1 MVYCGKPSR
10 GCENCRKHHK
20 KCDEKRPACSRCLKL
35 KRTCLGYRDQIDL
48 IFRDETSQVQ
58 ARSRQRRACTGT
70 SSNCIRLHTS
80 SWSHAFAD
88 VLQLPITLSPS
99 MEDTVVSHFYHTTL
113 ETISDED
120 PVHFLHSQLPSLYA
134 RGSPKSALRLAT
146 EAISYAASRQYIR
159 QGALVAR
166 ERYVKA
172 VKAIRQAVQ
181 DPVEAQ
187 DPAVLYAILLLSGF
201 ETMIGDLESPLAWG
215 THLDGAAAVAR
226 IQVASHGNSALSRGI
241 FGFILKGTVL
251 IHMQSCQP
259 MGETSVLFNA
269 TATTSH
275 QNPEGALFSLAA
287 KIPNLQHKSSH
298 ILARSPAV
306 EQSHVQRLL
315 QCARRID
322 QDLLDW
328 ADAVRET
335 WPYIVAVDI
344 DQLSDL
350 SYTPRE
356 IHRYPSF
363 YTARVW
369 NCYRVSRL
377 IVQSILHRANVRL
390 STFEGASNNAHHEIE
405 ESEEQS
411 NMLVND
417 ICASVPFL
425 LGNDLS
431 RMKLL
436 SPTSIVAAIEAK
448 NREHA
453 PATGRFS
460 LILPLRV
467 ACSASSVPRA
477 QKEWIHLQLQLMAE
491 CGEPQARLAGLTG
504 SQILRGGS
512 DSIRF
517 DCV

>member
-1 MVYCGKPSR
+1 M
-10 GCENCRKHHK
+10 
-20 KCDEKRPACSRCLKL
+20 

-48 IFRDETSQVQ
+48 IFRDETSHVQ
-58 ARSRQRRACTGT
+58 ARSRQRRAYTGV
-70 SSNCIRLHTS
+70 SSNYFRLPSS

-99 MEDTVVSHFYHTTL
+99 MEEAAVSHFYYATL
-113 ETISDED
+113 ETMSDED

-134 RGSPKSALRLAT
+134 KGSPESALRLAT
-146 EAISYAASRQYIR
+146 EAISYAASRQYLR

-166 ERYVKA
+166 ERYAKA

-187 DPAVLYAILLLSGF
+187 NPAVLYAILLLSGY
-201 ETMIGDLESPLAWG
+201 ETMIGDLESHLAWG

-226 IQVASHGNSALSRGI
+226 IQAASHGNSDLSRKI
-241 FGFILKGTVL
+241 FSFIHKGTVL
-251 IHMQSCQP
+251 SHMQSCQP
-259 MGETSVLFNA
+259 MSETSVLF
-269 TATTSH
+269 TATTTASH
-275 QNPEGALFSLAA
+275 ENPEEALFSLAA
-287 KIPNLQHKSSH
+287 KIPNLQHRSSH
-298 ILARSPAV
+298 ILAQPPTVKES
-306 EQSHVQRLL
+306 QVQRLL
-315 QCARRID
+315 ECARRID
-322 QDLLDW
+322 RDLLDW

-335 WPYIVAVDI
+335 WPYTVAVDI
-344 DQLSDL
+344 DQVSDL

-390 STFEGASNNAHHEIE
+390 SEFEGASKNAHHEIE

-431 RMKLL
+431 KMKLL
-436 SPTSIVAAIEAK
+436 PTTSTVVATEAK

-453 PATGRFS
+453 PAPGRFS

-477 QKEWIHLQLQLMAE
+477 QKDWMRLQLQLMAE
-491 CGEPQARLAGLTG
+491 CGEPQAHLAGLTG